1 MEGVK
6 ELDKG
11 GLFLLKVSY
20 SDLGSIYFNVL
31 SDLQIDEVYN
41 YIKKNE
47 RIEEAVVLWT
57 CNRFEVYFYPGDRE
71 TVEYIEYFIKDKV
84 NRYSI
89 IHGWDAVKNLFLVAA
104 GLDSMVIGENEIL
117 GQVRDAWEKSRKH
130 QLSGKNINPIFQK
143 AIEVGK
149 KVRRE
154 NGFNRIKRSVVS
166 EALEIAKIKGNEK
179 ILVIG
184 AGRTG
189 TLVSKILHDRGI
201 KFSITNRTRE
211 KAAILSKQF
220 GSLIE
225 DYDSTK
231 WHSYDLI
238 ITAVKSHKPIIDSN
252 NFNGV
257 KGIRIID
264 LGVPSNVSNEMKGII
279 EVIDM
284 DNISKK
290 IEGERERRME
300 LANIALM
307 TVEDEFKKFSLKM
320 KNEEKLNLLKKIQ
333 SYSDAIIKQE
343 MIELEK
349 RIDLS
354 AEDRIILEKGL
365 VATRNRL
372 LGFVINAIK
381 RTEDIK
387 SSSIVT
393 NMEVIMD
400 ENVSR
405 LKVKK
410 TEDIAR
416 D

>member
-1 MEGVK
+1 
-6 ELDKG
+6 LDKG

-31 SDLQIDEVYN
+31 TDLQIDEVYD

-71 TVEYIEYFIKDKV
+71 TVEYIEYFVKDKV

-117 GQVRDAWEKSRKH
+117 GQVKDAWDKSRKH
-130 QLSGKNINPIFQK
+130 NLSGEIINPIFQK
-143 AIEVGK
+143 AIEIGK

-154 NGFNRIKRSVVS
+154 NGFNRLKRSVVS
-166 EALEIAKIKGNEK
+166 EALELAKLDGNEK
-179 ILVIG
+179 ILIIG
-184 AGRTG
+184 AGKTG
-189 TLVSKILHDRGI
+189 TLVSKMLHDKGI
-201 KFSITNRTRE
+201 PFTVSNRTHERAE
-211 KAAILSKQF
+211 LLSKQF
-220 GSLIE
+220 GARVEEYKSE
-225 DYDSTK
+225 K
-231 WHSYDLI
+231 WWKYNLI
-238 ITAVKSHKPIIDSN
+238 ITAVKSHKPIIDAN
-252 NFNGV
+252 NFAGGNE
-257 KGIRIID
+257 IRIID
-264 LGVPSNVSNEMKGII
+264 LGVPSNVSKDIKDLV

-284 DNISKK
+284 DTLSKK
-290 IEGERERRME
+290 IENERKMRKE
-300 LANIALM
+300 LANRALL
-307 TVEDEFKKFSLKM
+307 TVEEEFKKFSKKM
-320 KNEEKLNLLKKIQ
+320 KSEEKVNLLKKIQ
-333 SYSDAIIKQE
+333 NYSDIVIKNE
-343 MIELEK
+343 MEEMER
-349 RIDLS
+349 RINLS
-354 AEDRIILEKGL
+354 AEERIILEKGL

-387 SSSIVT
+387 SSSIVS

-405 LKVKK
+405 LKTKK
-410 TEDIAR
+410 AEDIAR